1 MTRLSYNSR
10 RSRVKKTLKDYL
22 IPWVWIL
29 IIFIII
35 FSIFSWWNSE
45 NTWTGSINNQIDSIN
60 NLNVTLDDATTEAYI
75 IDEKEKKQVIN
86 WSSVLLPSQR
96 VVVKEWTVTIESNDS
111 WTFKLN
117 KMWELSLDQN
127 WWIKLI
133 SSDLWLNVSKALNI
147 ETIYSKVKISAWS
160 VISISQ
166 NEALST
172 IYVISWSAEVS
183 NLVWQKTLLWNLQKL
198 TISNQDASNKSID
211 LSINKDNIDDF
222 FKNSEWYVKNN
233 WDSFI
238 NNVSSSWS
246 SWASWSVSISDWNSI
261 IELDDLRDEWVVS
274 SDKLNITWKYYNDFV
289 SSITL
294 DWNKAK
300 LNTDDKTFSFSSIM
314 LTKKENDL
322 VFKLYDTDNN
332 IISKVVYTIY
342 YNWAVSQQTTDYTA
356 QPSTTWFEVTNY
368 QVDWSKFIFT
378 APWESPYTT
387 TESLVTIRWQVPAW
401 IVNKVVVN
409 WFTLGSFNWTTW
421 RYHADVNNDNL
432 KEWTNV
438 YEIKYYWDW
447 WKLIYTNSYIIIKKV
462 KLIQPT
468 EWTTETSS
476 WDIAG

>member
-22 IPWVWIL
+22 IPGVGIL

-35 FSIFSWWNSE
+35 FSIFSGGNSE
-45 NTWTGSINNQIDSIN
+45 NTGTGSINNQIDSIN

-86 WSSVLLPSQR
+86 GSSVLLPSQR
-96 VVVKEWTVTIESNDS
+96 VVVKEGTVTIESNDS
-111 WTFKLN
+111 GTFKLN
-117 KMWELSLDQN
+117 KMGELSLDQN
-127 WWIKLI
+127 GGIKLI

-147 ETIYSKVKISAWS
+147 ETIYSKVKISAGS

-172 IYVISWSAEVS
+172 IYVISGSAEVS
-183 NLVWQKTLLWNLQKL
+183 NLVGQKTLLGNLQKL

-233 WDSFI
+233 GDSFI
-238 NNVSSSWS
+238 NNVSSSGS
-246 SWASWSVSISDWNSI
+246 SGASGSVSISDGNSI
-261 IELDDLRDEWVVS
+261 IELDDLRDEGVVS
-274 SDKLNITWKYYNDFV
+274 SDKLNITGKYYNDFV

-294 DWNKAK
+294 DGNKAK

-342 YNWAVSQQTTDYTA
+342 YNGAVSQQTTDYTA
-356 QPSTTWFEVTNY
+356 QPSTTGFEVTNY
-368 QVDWSKFIFT
+368 QVDGSKFIFT
-378 APWESPYTT
+378 APGESPYTT
-387 TESLVTIRWQVPAW
+387 TESLVTIRGQVPAG

-409 WFTLGSFNWTTW
+409 GFTLGSFNGTTW

-432 KEWTNV
+432 KEGTNV
-438 YEIKYYWDW
+438 YEIKYYGDGG
-447 WKLIYTNSYIIIKKV
+447 KLIYTNSYIIIKKV

-468 EWTTETSS
+468 EGTTETSS
-476 WDIAG
+476 GDIAG